1 MKLPSLALVLG
12 LAVVCGSRPVPA
24 ADAYC
29 SDVIDV
35 MFAENGSDV
44 ALATIGGGQPRVNF
58 VSGKTDRRR
67 ECPSERPSCRLKSYV
82 VPGDAVLAGGS
93 VGGFRCVTVR
103 SAKGTVTSGFLP
115 KAVLVEAPPTTPRL
129 GDWTGEWVRD
139 REASITIQS
148 KGRRA
153 QREGRCNLRRAR
165 PREGQAGG
173 HKRWWVR
180 CGGTA
185 ARKCAHN

>member
-1 MKLPSLALVLG
+1 M
-12 LAVVCGSRPVPA
+12 
-24 ADAYC
+24 
-29 SDVIDV
+29 
-35 MFAENGSDV
+35 
-44 ALATIGGGQPRVNF
+44 NF

-139 REASITIQS
+139 REASITIQARDDALS
-148 KGRRA
+148 VKGDATYGPLDPERVKLGA
-153 QREGRCNLRRAR
+153 INVGGFDAVAR
-165 PREGQAGG
+165 PRGNVLTTRADYDGS
-173 HKRWWVR
+173 KAAAAVNADDCLVR
-180 CGGTA
+180 LRLFGRYLVVDDNNACGGLHVTFDGVYS
-185 ARKCAHN
+185 RRP